1 MKARS
6 FYIFVFIYMLAA
18 TRGDCAP
25 ASPAAPVLSAMTAV
39 QPIKIAGTPIATS
52 TKVPPSKPNTSPNKT
67 DGKDVCLGCHG
78 PFNDLIAA
86 AITFTAENGEKINP
100 HRHVPHNRT
109 DAKALWT
116 VRNAIN
122 CIQCHWNRRQGYR
135 RPMQIGAT
143 HVTTRT
149 IFHLA
154 KPVINKKSMGHPL
167 EVEISPCYSV
177 ESFLNFRGLRDIA
190 PITPLL

>member
-109 DAKALWT
+109 DAKSVVDCTKCHRPHHVPLASKAGLPKA
-116 VRNAIN
+116 NADW
-122 CIQCHWNRRQGYR
+122 CYSCHH
-135 RPMQIGAT
+135 T
-143 HVTTRT
+143 HD
-149 IFHLA
+149 F
-154 KPVINKKSMGHPL
+154 
-167 EVEISPCYSV
+167 SPCK
-177 ESFLNFRGLRDIA
+177 
-190 PITPLL
+190 TCHQ